1 MTVSGWIFL
10 ILAWSAILGLFLYAL
25 LRTLRSGKNNT
36 SSSQNREIRNQ
47 SNGQL
52 QSK

>member
-10 ILAWSAILGLFLYAL
+10 ILAWLAILGLFLYAL

-36 SSSQNREIRNQ
+36 SSSPEREIRNQ
-47 SNGQL
+47 TKLPMQ
-52 QSK
+52 

>member
-25 LRTLRSGKNNT
+25 LRTLRPGKNNT
-36 SSSQNREIRNQ
+36 SSSPQQEALNETQ
-47 SNGQL
+47 PPV
-52 QSK
+52 